1 MDTRF
6 NPASR
11 RPAHRGAFI
20 FFACATGTSMTD
32 PYNSAGAMPT
42 TNPYAP
48 PQANLQVGAAAPATP
63 RNDRI
68 ARLDVSD
75 HWKAVFRLV
84 EKAGGAALPKARD
97 LDRAERRQLMANW
110 RAFFLGPIY
119 LLAKGLWLPAI
130 VVFGSAVVLGL
141 ALEAMGFGGAKL
153 GIGVGIYCY
162 MRANVLYYRL
172 KVLGEMPIG

>member
-1 MDTRF
+1 
-6 NPASR
+6 
-11 RPAHRGAFI
+11 
-20 FFACATGTSMTD
+20 MTD
-32 PYNSAGAMPT
+32 PYNSAGPMPT

-48 PQANLQVGAAAPATP
+48 PQANLQAGPAAAITP

-75 HWKAVFRLV
+75 HWKAVFRLI
-84 EKAGGAALPKARD
+84 EKAGGASMPRLRD
-97 LDRAERRQLMANW
+97 LERAERRKVMSNW

-130 VVFGSAVVLGL
+130 VVFGTAVAVGL
-141 ALEAMGFGGAKL
+141 VLEAMGFGGVKT
-153 GIGVGIYCY
+153 GMGVGFYCY